1 MGSMFLISL
10 QKTPGT
16 DIEDDRDSTSY
27 SGAEYSLI
35 PTENMYGKDMLVR
48 QSVWYYIEY
57 DMLLG
62 KKSCDVMVLY
72 ALDDN
77 IISSEFTDEDE

>member
-16 DIEDDRDSTSY
+16 DIANDRDSTSY
-27 SGAEYSLI
+27 SGAKYSWI
-35 PTENMYGKDMLVR
+35 PTENMYGKDMLVC
-48 QSVWYYIEY
+48 QSVWSYNEY

-62 KKSCDVMVLY
+62 KKNLRDGPLC
-72 ALDDN
+72 
-77 IISSEFTDEDE
+77 T